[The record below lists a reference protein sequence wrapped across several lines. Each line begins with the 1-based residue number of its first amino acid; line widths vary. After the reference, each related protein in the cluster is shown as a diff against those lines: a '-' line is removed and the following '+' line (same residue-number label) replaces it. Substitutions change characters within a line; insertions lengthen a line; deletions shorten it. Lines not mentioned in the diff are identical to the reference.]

1 MPIFL
6 LRHHGTDLR
15 LPDEGTLLLGRSE
28 ECGIRLSDPGVSR
41 RHASLRVAPEGVWIE
56 DLGSQ
61 NGVFVNGR
69 QLEDPCCLRSGD
81 WFRIG
86 SNEFALRVV
95 WDGAP
100 VPAFAPSA
108 GKEIDAE
115 FADQKTAAEVS
126 IVPPAARPR
135 VTTQPIDLAE
145 LDPLGS
151 IRQSCR
157 SMVADSGLSILD
169 RLAGALHLVQALI
182 DMRADADACLLFGEA
197 LDLLRQH
204 ETQGLLPPLVAARAQ
219 AFLGR
224 WWVDLALDPDW
235 QARAAALR
243 AAERV

>member
-6 LRHHGTDLR
+6 LRHHGTDVR
-15 LPDEGTLLLGRSE
+15 LSEDGTLLLGRSE
-28 ECGIRLSDPGVSR
+28 ECGICLSDTGVSR

-69 QLEDPCCLRSGD
+69 KLDGPFCLRSGD

-86 SNEFALRVV
+86 NNEFALRVV
-95 WDGAP
+95 WDSGDAA
-100 VPAFAPSA
+100 AFAAPSA
-108 GKEIDAE
+108 KVLDDE
-115 FADQKTAAEVS
+115 FADQRTAADVS
-126 IVPPAARPR
+126 VVPAARPR
-135 VTTQPIDLAE
+135 LTTQSIALDE
-145 LDPLGS
+145 VDPLGS

-157 SMVADSGLSILD
+157 GALQDTGLSLLD
-169 RLAGALHLVQALI
+169 RLTGAFHLVQALI

-197 LDLLRQH
+197 LDMLRQH
-204 ETQGLLPPLVAARAQ
+204 EARGLLPPLVAARAQ

-243 AAERV
+243 AAERI